1 MKDKL
6 KFYINGQWVESESNE
21 KIEVINP
28 ANETIV
34 GHVTA
39 GTIEDIDS
47 AVKAAANAFKT
58 YQFSSKN
65 ERIELLNNVIAEYEN
80 RYQDFV
86 DTITEEMGAPLW
98 LSSKAQ
104 ASTGIK
110 NLNETLDALKEYE
123 FEKEEGDYILMKEP
137 IGVVGM
143 ITPWNWPMNQITTK
157 VSAALAAGC
166 TMVLKPSEIS
176 PYCAMLLAEVFD
188 TAGVPAGIFNV
199 VNGYGPTV
207 GAALSEHKY
216 VDMMSFTGST
226 RAGIAVA
233 QASATTVKRVHQE
246 LGGKSSNI
254 ILDDVADLERSV
266 KGGAGHCF
274 LNSGQ
279 SCNAPTKMLVS
290 STNYNKAVEVAG
302 ATAES
307 TTVGDPHGEFRMG
320 PIANKAQYEKVLRMI
335 EIGIEE
341 GATLVAG
348 GTERP
353 DGYDSGYYV
362 KPTVFANVTPDM
374 TIAKEEIFGPVLSII
389 KYETEE
395 EAIQIANDT
404 EYGLAGYIQGE
415 PSHAHEV
422 AKKIRAGQIIINGG
436 ARGTGAPFGG
446 YKASGNGREHGLHGL
461 EECLETKAVIAP
473 GAYSSKSGSFLIII
487 SNAGW

>member
-6 KFYINGQWVESESNE
+6 QFYINGSWIDSESNE

-28 ANETIV
+28 ANEEII

-39 GTIEDIDS
+39 GTRGDIDKAVAS
-47 AVKAAANAFKT
+47 AFNAFSS
-58 YQFSSKN
+58 YQHTSKE
-65 ERIELLNNVIAEYEN
+65 ERIELLNNIISEYEN
-80 RYQDFV
+80 RYDDFV
-86 DTITEEMGAPLW
+86 QAITEEMGAPLW
-98 LSSKAQ
+98 LSEKAQ

-110 NLNETLDALKEYE
+110 NIHETLDALKNYQ
-123 FEKEEGDYILMKEP
+123 FEKPEGDYTLIKEP
-137 IGVVGM
+137 IGVIGM

-188 TAGVPAGIFNV
+188 AAGVPDGVFNV

-207 GAALSEHKY
+207 GAALSEHPD
-216 VDMMSFTGST
+216 VAMMSFTGST

-233 QASATTVKRVHQE
+233 QASAVSVKRVHQE

-254 ILDDVADLERSV
+254 ILDDVADLEKSV

-290 STNYNKAVEVAG
+290 AQNYDKAVEVAIQ
-302 ATAES
+302 TANS
-307 TTVGDPHGEFRMG
+307 TTVGDPQGEFRIG
-320 PIANKAQYEKVLRMI
+320 PIANKAQYEKILRMI

-341 GATLVAG
+341 GARLVAG
-348 GTERP
+348 GIEKP
-353 DGYDSGYYV
+353 EGYEKGYYV
-362 KPTVFANVTPDM
+362 KPTVFADVTNEM

-389 KYETEE
+389 KYDNED
-395 EAIQIANDT
+395 EAIEIANDT
-404 EYGLAGYIQGE
+404 EYGLAGYVQGE
-415 PSHAHEV
+415 PEHAKEV
-422 AKKIRAGQIIINGG
+422 ARKIRAGQVIINGG

-446 YKASGNGREHGLHGL
+446 YKSSGNGREHGLHGL

-473 GAYSSKSGSFLIII
+473 
-487 SNAGW
+487 

>member
-6 KFYINGQWVESESNE
+6 QFYINGAWVESDSSEM
-21 KIEVINP
+21 IEVINP
-28 ANETIV
+28 ANEEIV

-39 GTIEDIDS
+39 GTKVDIDN
-47 AVKAAANAFKT
+47 AVQAANEAFKT
-58 YQFSSKN
+58 YQYTSKDD
-65 ERIELLNNVIAEYEN
+65 RIEILNNIITEYEN
-80 RYQDFV
+80 RYDDFV
-86 DTITEEMGAPLW
+86 QAITEEMGAPIW
-98 LSSKAQ
+98 LSEKAQ

-110 NLNETLDALKEYE
+110 NFHETLDAFKEYQ
-123 FEKEEGDYILMKEP
+123 FEKKEGDYTLIKEP
-137 IGVVGM
+137 IGVIGM

-188 TAGVPAGIFNV
+188 KAGVPNGVFNL

-207 GAALSEHKY
+207 GAALSDHPN
-216 VDMMSFTGST
+216 VAMMSFTGST

-233 QASATTVKRVHQE
+233 QASAVSVKRVHQE

-254 ILDDVADLERSV
+254 ILDDVADLEKSV

-290 STNYNKAVEVAG
+290 EKNYDKAVEIA
-302 ATAES
+302 AQTANN
-307 TTVGDPHGEFRMG
+307 TTVGDPHGEFRIG
-320 PIANKAQYEKVLRMI
+320 PIANKAQYEKIIKMI

-348 GTERP
+348 GTEKP
-353 DGYDSGYYV
+353 EGYDKGYYI
-362 KPTVFANVTPDM
+362 KPTVFANVTNDM
-374 TIAKEEIFGPVLSII
+374 TIAKEEIFGPVLSIL
-389 KYETEE
+389 KYKSED
-395 EAIQIANDT
+395 EAIDIANDT
-404 EYGLAGYIQGE
+404 EYGLAGYVQGE
-415 PSHAHEV
+415 PAHANEV
-422 AKKIRAGQIIINGG
+422 ARKIRAGQVIINGG

-446 YKASGNGREHGLHGL
+446 YKSSGNGREHGMHGL

-473 GAYSSKSGSFLIII
+473 
-487 SNAGW
+487 

>member
-1 MKDKL
+1 MKDQL
-6 KFYINGQWVESESNE
+6 NLYINGSWVESESTE

-28 ANETIV
+28 ANEELI

-39 GTIEDIDS
+39 GTKDDINN
-47 AVKAAANAFKT
+47 AVQAACEAFKT
-58 YQFSSKN
+58 YQYTSKD
-65 ERIELLNNVIAEYEN
+65 ERIELLNNIVAEYEN
-80 RYQDFV
+80 RYDDFV
-86 DTITEEMGAPLW
+86 QTISEEMGAPIW
-98 LSSKAQ
+98 LSEKAQ

-110 NLNETLDALKEYE
+110 NIYETLDALKDYQ
-123 FEKEEGDYILMKEP
+123 FEKPEGDYTLIKEP
-137 IGVVGM
+137 IGVIGM

-188 TAGVPAGIFNV
+188 KAGVPNGVFNV

-207 GAALSEHKY
+207 GAALSEHPD
-216 VDMMSFTGST
+216 VAMMSFTGST

-233 QASATTVKRVHQE
+233 QASAVSVKRVHQE

-254 ILDDVADLERSV
+254 ILDDVADLEKSV

-290 STNYNKAVEVAG
+290 AKNYDKAVEVAVQ
-302 ATAES
+302 TANS
-307 TTVGDPHGEFRMG
+307 TTVGDPQGEFRIG
-320 PIANKAQYEKVLRMI
+320 PIANKVQYEKILRMI

-341 GATLVAG
+341 GASLVAG
-348 GTERP
+348 GIEKP
-353 DGYDSGYYV
+353 EGYEKGYYV
-362 KPTVFANVTPDM
+362 KPTVFADVTNDM

-389 KYETEE
+389 KYENEE
-395 EAIQIANDT
+395 EAIEIANDT
-404 EYGLAGYIQGE
+404 EYGLAGYVQGE
-415 PSHAHEV
+415 PEHAKEV
-422 AKKIRAGQIIINGG
+422 ARKIRAGQVIINGG

-446 YKASGNGREHGLHGL
+446 YKSSGNGREHGLHGL

-473 GAYSSKSGSFLIII
+473 
-487 SNAGW
+487 

>member
-6 KFYINGQWVESESNE
+6 QFYINGSWVDSESNE

-28 ANETIV
+28 ANEEII
-34 GHVTA
+34 GHITA
-39 GTIEDIDS
+39 GTKGDIDK
-47 AVKAAANAFKT
+47 AVAAAFQA
-58 YQFSSKN
+58 FSSFQYTPKE
-65 ERIELLNNVIAEYEN
+65 ERIELLNNIISEYEN
-80 RYQDFV
+80 RYDDFV
-86 DTITEEMGAPLW
+86 QAITEEMGAPLW
-98 LSSKAQ
+98 LSEKAQ

-110 NLNETLDALKEYE
+110 NIHETLDALKDYQ
-123 FEKEEGDYILMKEP
+123 FEKPEGDYTLIKEP
-137 IGVVGM
+137 IGVIGM

-188 TAGVPAGIFNV
+188 AAGVPDGVFNV

-207 GAALSEHKY
+207 GAALSEHPD
-216 VDMMSFTGST
+216 VAMMSFTGST

-233 QASATTVKRVHQE
+233 QASAVSVKRVHQE

-254 ILDDVADLERSV
+254 ILDDVADLEKSV

-290 STNYNKAVEVAG
+290 AQNYDKAVEVAIQ
-302 ATAES
+302 TANS
-307 TTVGDPHGEFRMG
+307 TTVGDPQGEFRIG
-320 PIANKAQYEKVLRMI
+320 PIANKAQYEKILRMI

-341 GATLVAG
+341 GARLVAG
-348 GTERP
+348 GIEKP
-353 DGYDSGYYV
+353 EGYEKGYYV
-362 KPTVFANVTPDM
+362 KPTVFVDVTNDM

-389 KYETEE
+389 KYDNEN
-395 EAIQIANDT
+395 EAIEIANDT
-404 EYGLAGYIQGE
+404 EYGLAGYVQGE
-415 PSHAHEV
+415 PEHAKEV
-422 AKKIRAGQIIINGG
+422 ARKIRAGQVIINGG
-436 ARGTGAPFGG
+436 AKGTGAPFGG
-446 YKASGNGREHGLHGL
+446 YKSSGNGREHGLHGL

-473 GAYSSKSGSFLIII
+473 
-487 SNAGW
+487 

>member
-6 KFYINGQWVESESNE
+6 KFYSNGQWVESESNE

-39 GTIEDIDS
+39 GTKEDIDS

-207 GAALSEHKY
+207 GAALSEHKD

-290 STNYNKAVEVAG
+290 STNYDKAVEVAG

-473 GAYSSKSGSFLIII
+473 GA
-487 SNAGW
+487 

>member
-6 KFYINGQWVESESNE
+6 DFYINGSWVESESTE

-28 ANETIV
+28 ANEELI
-34 GHVTA
+34 GHITA
-39 GTIEDIDS
+39 GTKGDINS
-47 AVKAAANAFKT
+47 AVKAAFEAFKT
-58 YQFSSKN
+58 YQYTTKE
-65 ERIELLNNVIAEYEN
+65 ERIELLNNIIAEYEN
-80 RYQDFV
+80 RYDDFV
-86 DTITEEMGAPLW
+86 QTISEEMGAPIW
-98 LSSKAQ
+98 LSEKAQ

-110 NLNETLDALKEYE
+110 NLHETLDALKEYQ
-123 FEKEEGDYILMKEP
+123 FEKPEGDYTLIKEP
-137 IGVVGM
+137 IGVIGM

-188 TAGVPAGIFNV
+188 KAGVPAGVFNV

-207 GAALSEHKY
+207 GAALSEHPD
-216 VDMMSFTGST
+216 VAMMSFTGST

-233 QASATTVKRVHQE
+233 QASAVSVKRVHQE

-254 ILDDVADLERSV
+254 ILDDVADLEKSV
-266 KGGAGHCF
+266 RGGAGHCF

-290 STNYNKAVEVAG
+290 SNNYDRAVEIA
-302 ATAES
+302 AETANS
-307 TTVGDPHGEFRMG
+307 TTVGDPKGEFRIG
-320 PIANKAQYEKVLRMI
+320 PIANKVQYEKILRMI

-348 GTERP
+348 GIEKP
-353 DGYDSGYYV
+353 EGYEKGYYV
-362 KPTVFANVTPDM
+362 KPTVFADVTNDM

-395 EAIQIANDT
+395 EAINIANDT
-404 EYGLAGYIQGE
+404 EYGLAGYVQGE
-415 PSHAHEV
+415 PSHAQEV
-422 AKKIRAGQIIINGG
+422 ARKIRAGQVIINGG

-446 YKASGNGREHGLHGL
+446 YKSSGNGREHGLHGL

-473 GAYSSKSGSFLIII
+473 
-487 SNAGW
+487 

>member
-6 KFYINGQWVESESNE
+6 DFYINGSWVESESTE

-28 ANETIV
+28 ANEELI
-34 GHVTA
+34 GHITA
-39 GTIEDIDS
+39 GTKGDINS
-47 AVKAAANAFKT
+47 AVKAAFEAFKT
-58 YQFSSKN
+58 YQYTTKE
-65 ERIELLNNVIAEYEN
+65 ERIELLNNIIAEYEN
-80 RYQDFV
+80 RYDDFV
-86 DTITEEMGAPLW
+86 QTISEEMGAPIW
-98 LSSKAQ
+98 LSEKAQ

-110 NLNETLDALKEYE
+110 NLHETLDALKEYQ
-123 FEKEEGDYILMKEP
+123 FEKPEGDYTLIKEP
-137 IGVVGM
+137 IGVIGM

-188 TAGVPAGIFNV
+188 KAGVPNGVFNV

-207 GAALSEHKY
+207 GAALSEHPD
-216 VDMMSFTGST
+216 VAMMSFTGST

-233 QASATTVKRVHQE
+233 QASAVSVKRVHQE

-254 ILDDVADLERSV
+254 ILDDVADLEKSV
-266 KGGAGHCF
+266 RGGAGHCF

-290 STNYNKAVEVAG
+290 SNNYEKAVEIA
-302 ATAES
+302 AETANS
-307 TTVGDPHGEFRMG
+307 TTVGDPRGEFRIG
-320 PIANKAQYEKVLRMI
+320 PIANKVQYEKILRMI

-348 GTERP
+348 GIEKP
-353 DGYDSGYYV
+353 EGYEKGFYV
-362 KPTVFANVTPDM
+362 KPTVFADVTNDM

-395 EAIQIANDT
+395 EAINIANDT
-404 EYGLAGYIQGE
+404 EYGLAGYVQGE
-415 PSHAHEV
+415 PSHAQEV
-422 AKKIRAGQIIINGG
+422 ARKIRAGQVIINGG

-446 YKASGNGREHGLHGL
+446 YKSSGNGREHGLHGL

-473 GAYSSKSGSFLIII
+473 
-487 SNAGW
+487 

>member
-39 GTIEDIDS
+39 GTKEDIDS

-58 YQFSSKN
+58 YQFSSKD

-137 IGVVGM
+137 IGVIGM

-207 GAALSEHKY
+207 GAALSEHKD

-254 ILDDVADLERSV
+254 ILDDVADLEKSV

-290 STNYNKAVEVAG
+290 STNYDKAVEVAG

-473 GAYSSKSGSFLIII
+473 GA
-487 SNAGW
+487 

>member
-39 GTIEDIDS
+39 GTKEDIDS

-58 YQFSSKN
+58 YQFSSKDQ
-65 ERIELLNNVIAEYEN
+65 RIELLNNVIAEYEN

-290 STNYNKAVEVAG
+290 STNYDKAVEVAG

-473 GAYSSKSGSFLIII
+473 GA
-487 SNAGW
+487 

>member
-6 KFYINGQWVESESNE
+6 QFYINGTWVESDSSE

-28 ANETIV
+28 ANEELV
-34 GHVTA
+34 GHVSA
-39 GTIEDIDS
+39 GTKSDIDK
-47 AVKAAANAFKT
+47 AVKAANQAFTT
-58 YQFSSKN
+58 YQHTSKDD
-65 ERIELLNNVIAEYEN
+65 RIELLNNVISEYEN
-80 RYQDFV
+80 RYDDFV
-86 DTITEEMGAPLW
+86 QTITEEMGAPIW
-98 LSSKAQ
+98 LSEKAQ

-110 NLNETLDALKEYE
+110 NLHETLDALQEYQ
-123 FEKEEGDYILMKEP
+123 FEKKEGDYTLIREP
-137 IGVVGM
+137 IGVIGM

-176 PYCAMLLAEVFD
+176 PFCAMLLAEVFD
-188 TAGVPAGIFNV
+188 KAGVPDGVFNV

-207 GAALSEHKY
+207 GAALSDHSD
-216 VDMMSFTGST
+216 VAMMSFTGST

-233 QASATTVKRVHQE
+233 QASAVSVKRVHQE

-254 ILDDVADLERSV
+254 ILDDVVDLEKSV

-290 STNYNKAVEVAG
+290 ANNYEKAVEVA
-302 ATAES
+302 AQTANN
-307 TTVGDPHGEFRMG
+307 TTVGDPQGEFRIG
-320 PIANKAQYEKVLRMI
+320 PIANKAQYEKILRMI

-348 GTERP
+348 GVEKP
-353 DGYDSGYYV
+353 EGYDKGYYV
-362 KPTVFANVTPDM
+362 KPTVFANVTTDM

-389 KYETEE
+389 KYDSEDQ
-395 EAIQIANDT
+395 AIHIANDT
-404 EYGLAGYIQGE
+404 EYGLAGYVQGE
-415 PSHAHEV
+415 ISHANKV
-422 AKKIRAGQIIINGG
+422 ARKIRAGQVIINGG

-446 YKASGNGREHGLHGL
+446 YKSSGNGREHGVHGL
-461 EECLETKAVIAP
+461 EECLETKAIIAP
-473 GAYSSKSGSFLIII
+473 
-487 SNAGW
+487 

>member
-6 KFYINGQWVESESNE
+6 QFYINGSWVDSESNE

-28 ANETIV
+28 ANEEII

-39 GTIEDIDS
+39 GTKGDIDRS
-47 AVKAAANAFKT
+47 VKAAFQA
-58 YQFSSKN
+58 FSSFQYTSKE
-65 ERIELLNNVIAEYEN
+65 ERIELLNNIISEYEN
-80 RYQDFV
+80 RYDDFV
-86 DTITEEMGAPLW
+86 QAITEEMGAPLW
-98 LSSKAQ
+98 LSEKAQ

-110 NLNETLDALKEYE
+110 NIHETLDALIDYQ
-123 FEKEEGDYILMKEP
+123 FEKPEGDYTLIKEP
-137 IGVVGM
+137 IGVIGM

-188 TAGVPAGIFNV
+188 KAGVPGGVFNV

-207 GAALSEHKY
+207 GAALSEHPD
-216 VDMMSFTGST
+216 VAMMSFTGST

-233 QASATTVKRVHQE
+233 QASAVSVKRVHQE

-254 ILDDVADLERSV
+254 ILDDVADLEKSV
-266 KGGAGHCF
+266 RGGAGHCF

-290 STNYNKAVEVAG
+290 AQNYDKAVEVAVQ
-302 ATAES
+302 TANS
-307 TTVGDPHGEFRMG
+307 TTVGDPQGEYRIG
-320 PIANKAQYEKVLRMI
+320 PIANKAQYEKILRMI

-341 GATLVAG
+341 GARLVAG
-348 GTERP
+348 GIEKP
-353 DGYDSGYYV
+353 EGYEKGYYI
-362 KPTVFANVTPDM
+362 KPTVFADVTNDM

-389 KYETEE
+389 KYENED
-395 EAIQIANDT
+395 EAIEIANDT
-404 EYGLAGYIQGE
+404 EYGLAGYVQGE
-415 PSHAHEV
+415 SEHAKEV
-422 AKKIRAGQIIINGG
+422 ARKIRAGQVIINGG

-473 GAYSSKSGSFLIII
+473 
-487 SNAGW
+487 

>member
-6 KFYINGQWVESESNE
+6 QFYINGSWVDSESNE

-28 ANETIV
+28 ANEEII

-39 GTIEDIDS
+39 GTKGDIDK
-47 AVKAAANAFKT
+47 AVAAALQA
-58 YQFSSKN
+58 FSSFQYTSKE
-65 ERIELLNNVIAEYEN
+65 ERIELLNNIISEYEN
-80 RYQDFV
+80 RYDEFV
-86 DTITEEMGAPLW
+86 QAITEEMGAPLW
-98 LSSKAQ
+98 LSEKAQ

-110 NLNETLDALKEYE
+110 NIYETLDALKNYQ
-123 FEKEEGDYILMKEP
+123 FEKPEGDYTLIKEP
-137 IGVVGM
+137 IGVIGM

-188 TAGVPAGIFNV
+188 AAGVPDGVFNV

-207 GAALSEHKY
+207 GAALSEHQ
-216 VDMMSFTGST
+216 DIAMMSFTGST

-233 QASATTVKRVHQE
+233 QASAVSVKRVHQE

-254 ILDDVADLERSV
+254 ILDDVANIEKSV

-290 STNYNKAVEVAG
+290 AQNYDKAVEVAIQ
-302 ATAES
+302 TANS
-307 TTVGDPHGEFRMG
+307 TTVGDPQGEFRIG
-320 PIANKAQYEKVLRMI
+320 PIANKAQYEKILRMI

-341 GATLVAG
+341 GAKLVAG
-348 GTERP
+348 GVEKP
-353 DGYDSGYYV
+353 EGYEKGYYV
-362 KPTVFANVTPDM
+362 KPTVFADVTNDM

-389 KYETEE
+389 KYDNED
-395 EAIQIANDT
+395 EAIEIANDT
-404 EYGLAGYIQGE
+404 EYGLAGYVQGE
-415 PSHAHEV
+415 PEHAKEV
-422 AKKIRAGQIIINGG
+422 ARKIRAGQVIINGG

-446 YKASGNGREHGLHGL
+446 YKSSGNGREHGLHGL

-473 GAYSSKSGSFLIII
+473 
-487 SNAGW
+487 

>member
-6 KFYINGQWVESESNE
+6 NFYIDGQWVEPKSSET
-21 KIEVINP
+21 IEVINP
-28 ANETIV
+28 ANENII
-34 GHVTA
+34 GHVAA
-39 GTIEDIDS
+39 GTKEDIDM
-47 AVKAAANAFKT
+47 AVKAASRAFESFQ
-58 YQFSSKN
+58 YSSK
-65 ERIELLNNVIAEYEN
+65 EDRIEMLNNVISEYEN

-98 LSSKAQ
+98 LSSRAQ

-110 NLNETLDALKEYE
+110 NLNETLDAIKEYQ
-123 FEKEEGDYILMKEP
+123 FEKKEGDYILIKEP

-176 PYCAMLLAEVFD
+176 PYCGMLLAEVFD
-188 TAGVPAGIFNV
+188 KAGIPNGVFNL
-199 VNGYGPTV
+199 VNGYGPVV
-207 GAALSEHKY
+207 GAALSEHKD
-216 VDMMSFTGST
+216 VAMMSFTGST

-233 QASATTVKRVHQE
+233 QASATSVKRVHQE

-254 ILDDVADLERSV
+254 ILDDVADLEKSV

-290 STNYNKAVEVAG
+290 SKNYDKAVEVA
-302 ATAES
+302 ATTANN
-307 TTVGDPHGEFRMG
+307 TTVGDPHGEFRIG
-320 PIANKAQYEKVLRMI
+320 PIANKTQYEKILRLI
-335 EIGIEE
+335 ELGIEE

-348 GTERP
+348 GVDMPE
-353 DGYDSGYYV
+353 GCEKGYYV
-362 KPTVFANVTPDM
+362 QPTVFANVTMDM
-374 TIAKEEIFGPVLSII
+374 TIANEEIFGPVLCMI

-395 EAIQIANDT
+395 EAIKIANDT

-415 PSHAHEV
+415 AGHAHEV

-436 ARGTGAPFGG
+436 AKGTGAPFGG
-446 YKASGNGREHGLHGL
+446 YKSSGNGREHGRHGL

-473 GAYSSKSGSFLIII
+473 SS
-487 SNAGW
+487 

>member
-6 KFYINGQWVESESNE
+6 NFYIDGQWVEPKSSET
-21 KIEVINP
+21 IEVINP
-28 ANETIV
+28 ANENII
-34 GHVTA
+34 GHVAA
-39 GTIEDIDS
+39 GTKEDIDM
-47 AVKAAANAFKT
+47 AVKAASRAFESFQ
-58 YQFSSKN
+58 YSSK
-65 ERIELLNNVIAEYEN
+65 EDRIEMLNNVISEYEN

-98 LSSKAQ
+98 LSSRAQ

-110 NLNETLDALKEYE
+110 NLNETLDAIKEYQ
-123 FEKEEGDYILMKEP
+123 FEKKEGDYILMKEP

-176 PYCAMLLAEVFD
+176 PYCGMLLAEVFD
-188 TAGVPAGIFNV
+188 KAGIPNGVFNLI
-199 VNGYGPTV
+199 NGYGPVV
-207 GAALSEHKY
+207 GAALSEHKD
-216 VDMMSFTGST
+216 VAMMSFTGST

-233 QASATTVKRVHQE
+233 QASATSVKRVHQE

-254 ILDDVADLERSV
+254 ILDDVADLEKSV

-290 STNYNKAVEVAG
+290 SKNYDKAVEVAVT
-302 ATAES
+302 TAKNTS
-307 TTVGDPHGEFRMG
+307 VGDPHGEFRIG
-320 PIANKAQYEKVLRMI
+320 PIANKTQYEKILRLI
-335 EIGIEE
+335 ELGIEE

-348 GTERP
+348 GVDMPEGC
-353 DGYDSGYYV
+353 DKGYYV
-362 KPTVFANVTPDM
+362 QPTVFANVTMDM
-374 TIAKEEIFGPVLSII
+374 TIANEEIFGPVLCMI

-395 EAIQIANDT
+395 EAIKIANDT

-415 PSHAHEV
+415 ASHAHEV

-436 ARGTGAPFGG
+436 AKGTGAPFGG
-446 YKASGNGREHGLHGL
+446 YKSSGNGREHGRHGL

-473 GAYSSKSGSFLIII
+473 SS
-487 SNAGW
+487 

>member
-6 KFYINGQWVESESNE
+6 QFYINGTWVDSESNE

-28 ANETIV
+28 ANEEII

-39 GTIEDIDS
+39 GTKGDINK
-47 AVKAAANAFKT
+47 AVAAAFQA
-58 YQFSSKN
+58 FSSFQHTSKE
-65 ERIELLNNVIAEYEN
+65 ERIELLNNIISEYEN
-80 RYQDFV
+80 RYDDFV
-86 DTITEEMGAPLW
+86 QAITEEMGAPLW
-98 LSSKAQ
+98 LSEKAQ

-110 NLNETLDALKEYE
+110 NIHETLDALKDYQ
-123 FEKEEGDYILMKEP
+123 FEKPEGDYTLIKEP
-137 IGVVGM
+137 IGVIGM

-188 TAGVPAGIFNV
+188 AAGVPDGVFNV

-207 GAALSEHKY
+207 GAALSEHPD
-216 VDMMSFTGST
+216 VAMMSFTGST

-233 QASATTVKRVHQE
+233 QASAVSVKRVHQE

-254 ILDDVADLERSV
+254 ILDDVADLEKSV

-290 STNYNKAVEVAG
+290 AQNYDKAVEVAIQ
-302 ATAES
+302 TANS
-307 TTVGDPHGEFRMG
+307 TTVGDPQREFRIG
-320 PIANKAQYEKVLRMI
+320 PIANKAQYEKILRMI

-341 GATLVAG
+341 GARLVAG
-348 GTERP
+348 GIEKP
-353 DGYDSGYYV
+353 EGYEKGYYV
-362 KPTVFANVTPDM
+362 RPTVFADVTNDM

-389 KYETEE
+389 KYDNEN
-395 EAIQIANDT
+395 EAIEIANDT
-404 EYGLAGYIQGE
+404 EYGLAGYVQGE
-415 PSHAHEV
+415 PEHAKEV
-422 AKKIRAGQIIINGG
+422 ARKIRAGQVIINGG

-446 YKASGNGREHGLHGL
+446 YKSSGNGREHGVHGI

-473 GAYSSKSGSFLIII
+473 
-487 SNAGW
+487 

>member
-6 KFYINGQWVESESNE
+6 QLYINGSWVDSESNE

-28 ANETIV
+28 ANEEIIGRV
-34 GHVTA
+34 IA
-39 GTIEDIDS
+39 GTKGDIDK
-47 AVKAAANAFKT
+47 AVAAAFQA
-58 YQFSSKN
+58 FSSFQYISKE
-65 ERIELLNNVIAEYEN
+65 ERIELLNNIISEYEN
-80 RYQDFV
+80 RYDDFV
-86 DTITEEMGAPLW
+86 QAITEEMGAPLW
-98 LSSKAQ
+98 LSEKAQ

-110 NLNETLDALKEYE
+110 NIHETLDALNDYQ
-123 FEKEEGDYILMKEP
+123 FEKPEGDYTLIKEP
-137 IGVVGM
+137 IGVIGM

-188 TAGVPAGIFNV
+188 KAGVPDGVFNV

-207 GAALSEHKY
+207 GAALSEHPD
-216 VDMMSFTGST
+216 VAMMSFTGST

-233 QASATTVKRVHQE
+233 QASAVSVKRVHQE

-254 ILDDVADLERSV
+254 ILDDVADLEKSV

-290 STNYNKAVEVAG
+290 AQNYNKAVEVAVQ
-302 ATAES
+302 TANS
-307 TTVGDPHGEFRMG
+307 TTVGDPQGEFRIG
-320 PIANKAQYEKVLRMI
+320 PIANKAQYEKILRMI

-341 GATLVAG
+341 GARLVAG
-348 GTERP
+348 GIDKPE
-353 DGYDSGYYV
+353 GYEKGYYV
-362 KPTVFANVTPDM
+362 KPTVFADVTNDM

-389 KYETEE
+389 KYDNED
-395 EAIQIANDT
+395 EAIEIANDT
-404 EYGLAGYIQGE
+404 EYGLSGYIQGE
-415 PSHAHEV
+415 PEHAKEV
-422 AKKIRAGQIIINGG
+422 ARKIRAGQVIINGG

-446 YKASGNGREHGLHGL
+446 YKSSGNGREHGVHGI
-461 EECLETKAVIAP
+461 EECLETKAVITP
-473 GAYSSKSGSFLIII
+473 
-487 SNAGW
+487 

>member
-39 GTIEDIDS
+39 GTKEDIDS
-47 AVKAAANAFKT
+47 AVNAAANAFKT
-58 YQFSSKN
+58 YQFSSKD
-65 ERIELLNNVIAEYEN
+65 ERIDLLNNVIAEYEN

-207 GAALSEHKY
+207 GAALSEHKD

-233 QASATTVKRVHQE
+233 QASASTVKRVHQE

-290 STNYNKAVEVAG
+290 STNYDKAVEVAG

-473 GAYSSKSGSFLIII
+473 GA
-487 SNAGW
+487 

>member
-6 KFYINGQWVESESNE
+6 NFYINGEWIESESSE

-28 ANETIV
+28 ANENVI

-39 GTIEDIDS
+39 GTKKDVDIAVIS
-47 AVKAAANAFKT
+47 ALKAFET
-58 YQFSSKN
+58 FQYSSKN
-65 ERIELLNNVIAEYEN
+65 DRIELLNNVVSEYEN

-86 DTITEEMGAPLW
+86 DTITEEMGAPIW
-98 LSSKAQ
+98 LSSRAQ

-123 FEKEEGDYILMKEP
+123 FERQEGDYILMKEP

-176 PYCAMLLAEVFD
+176 PYCGMLLAEVFD
-188 TAGVPAGIFNV
+188 KAGVPNGIFNL
-199 VNGYGPTV
+199 VNGYGPVV
-207 GAALSEHKY
+207 GAALSEHE
-216 VDMMSFTGST
+216 DIAMMSFTGST

-233 QASATTVKRVHQE
+233 QASAVSVKRVHQE

-254 ILDDVADLERSV
+254 ILDDVADLEKSV

-290 STNYNKAVEVAG
+290 AKNYDKAVEVAA
-302 ATAES
+302 ATAKS
-307 TTVGDPHGEFRMG
+307 TTVGDPHGEFRIG
-320 PIANKAQYEKVLRMI
+320 PIANKTQYEKILRLI
-335 EIGIEE
+335 ELGIEE

-348 GTERP
+348 GVDRP
-353 DGYDSGYYV
+353 DGCDKGYYV
-362 KPTVFANVTPDM
+362 QPTVFADVTTDM
-374 TIAKEEIFGPVLSII
+374 TIANEEIFGPVLCII
-389 KYETEE
+389 KYETED
-395 EAIQIANDT
+395 EAIRIANDT

-415 PSHAHEV
+415 KNHAHKV
-422 AKKIRAGQIIINGG
+422 AKQIRAGQIIINGG
-436 ARGTGAPFGG
+436 AKGTGAPFGG
-446 YKASGNGREHGLHGL
+446 YKSSGNGREHGVHGL

-473 GAYSSKSGSFLIII
+473 
-487 SNAGW
+487 

>member
-39 GTIEDIDS
+39 GTKEDIDS
-47 AVKAAANAFKT
+47 AVNAAANAFKT
-58 YQFSSKN
+58 YQFSSKD

-207 GAALSEHKY
+207 GAALSEHKD

-254 ILDDVADLERSV
+254 ILDDVADLEKSV

-290 STNYNKAVEVAG
+290 STNYDKAVEVAG

-473 GAYSSKSGSFLIII
+473 GA
-487 SNAGW
+487 

>member
-6 KFYINGQWVESESNE
+6 NFYIDGQWVEPKSSET
-21 KIEVINP
+21 IEVINP
-28 ANETIV
+28 ANENII
-34 GHVTA
+34 GHVAA
-39 GTIEDIDS
+39 GTKEDIDM
-47 AVKAAANAFKT
+47 AVKAASRAFESFQ
-58 YQFSSKN
+58 YSSK
-65 ERIELLNNVIAEYEN
+65 EDRIEMLNNVISEYEN

-98 LSSKAQ
+98 LSSRAQ

-110 NLNETLDALKEYE
+110 NLNETLDAIKEYQ
-123 FEKEEGDYILMKEP
+123 FEKKEGDYILIKEP

-176 PYCAMLLAEVFD
+176 PYCGMLLAEVFD
-188 TAGVPAGIFNV
+188 KAGIPNGVFNL
-199 VNGYGPTV
+199 VNGYGPVV
-207 GAALSEHKY
+207 GAALSEHKD
-216 VDMMSFTGST
+216 VAMMSFTGST

-233 QASATTVKRVHQE
+233 QASATSVKRVHQE

-254 ILDDVADLERSV
+254 ILDDVADLEKSV

-290 STNYNKAVEVAG
+290 SKNYDKAVEVAIT
-302 ATAES
+302 TAKN
-307 TTVGDPHGEFRMG
+307 TTVGDPHGEFRIG
-320 PIANKAQYEKVLRMI
+320 PIANKTQYEKILRLI
-335 EIGIEE
+335 ELGIEE

-348 GTERP
+348 GVDMP
-353 DGYDSGYYV
+353 VGCDKGYYV
-362 KPTVFANVTPDM
+362 QPTVFANVTMDM
-374 TIAKEEIFGPVLSII
+374 TIANEEIFGPVLCMI

-395 EAIQIANDT
+395 EAIKIANDT

-415 PSHAHEV
+415 ASHAHEV

-436 ARGTGAPFGG
+436 AKGTGAPFGG
-446 YKASGNGREHGLHGL
+446 YKSSGNGREHGRHGL

-473 GAYSSKSGSFLIII
+473 SS
-487 SNAGW
+487 